1 MSTSLTSELFL
12 NDLLTYFQ
20 AQCLNG
26 LKSLLPEALFL
37 VWAFGIILIC
47 MRMITQGNIF
57 GSGSWQSYIIMT
69 LKIGVFVFL
78 VTNWEDI
85 TINIIFKSFEVAGQT
100 ASNISANVKPSGI
113 LSLGFTITQNVFADV
128 LKSFI
133 MNAFFVM
140 ALRLLMCLVII
151 AAFSYMAI
159 MFFLV
164 TIEFYLTA
172 SLSVIL
178 IPFGMVPYLKFL
190 FNNVVSA
197 MFSFGIKYMTM
208 VFILGLG
215 ANLFTSWNV
224 SLDAN
229 TQWQSLA
236 QVAVGV
242 VVYCVM
248 CLKIPELVSGMIH
261 GAPSHD
267 SGTQM
272 AVSAATS
279 AGGMAVTA
287 GRGAGRYAWNSTR
300 SIRQKGWETTKRG
313 GRMAMGKAKSG
324 GKIAIDKAKHY
335 TEQSLSNIKNRVMG
349 K

>member
-1 MSTSLTSELFL
+1 
-12 NDLLTYFQ
+12 
-20 AQCLNG
+20 
-26 LKSLLPEALFL
+26 
-37 VWAFGIILIC
+37 
-47 MRMITQGNIF
+47 
-57 GSGSWQSYIIMT
+57 MT

-190 FNNVVSA
+190 FNNVVAA

-236 QVAVGV
+236 QVAVGI

-261 GAPSHD
+261 GAPSYD

-272 AVSAATS
+272 AVAAATS
-279 AGGMAVTA
+279 TGGMAVTA

-324 GKIAIDKAKHY
+324 GKIAIDKAKGY
-335 TEQSLSNIKNRVMG
+335 TEQSLSNIKNRFMG